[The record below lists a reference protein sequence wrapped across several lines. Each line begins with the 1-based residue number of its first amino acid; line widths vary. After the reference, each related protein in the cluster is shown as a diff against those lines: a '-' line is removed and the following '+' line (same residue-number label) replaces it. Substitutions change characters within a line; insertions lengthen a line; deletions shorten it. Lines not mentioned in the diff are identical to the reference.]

1 MNTPLQAIQQKII
14 TTAQWQEMAAE
25 RQGKK
30 VVFTNGCF
38 DVLHLGHVTYLA
50 EARNLGDLLVV
61 GLNSDASVR
70 RLKGPSRPINDE
82 HARAMVLAALQFVDF
97 IILFE
102 EDTPLNLIQ
111 AVCPDVLVKGGDYTL
126 DTIVG
131 APFVL
136 KHGGTVTT
144 IPLVEGFSTTATVQR
159 LNDQPTEQ

>member
-38 DVLHLGHVTYLA
+38 DVLHLGHITYLA

-136 KHGGTVTT
+136 QHGGTVTT